1 MVHGW
6 RGERFLPVER
16 EQPCPKKIKKMFAPP
31 PSTLRCACLPGV
43 EFNVRDCVSSA
54 RVSQGIPR
62 RDLQEKNRWTASLQG
77 GLRVG
82 IMSASGVPSLCS
94 PDALT
99 YYDQS
104 HPSRLIAMG
113 GRLCAMVNA
122 SGRVS
127 VVGSGR
133 SPHDVCAATRKAAEM
148 TLTAMGSL
156 TPIPT
161 PVVDTLV
168 LTAQCKELR
177 GACMADCLLFARLSA
192 RWKSVGVPTL
202 GAKKTV
208 HAHAPRGRARV
219 RRQDDSC

>member
-1 MVHGW
+1 
-6 RGERFLPVER
+6 
-16 EQPCPKKIKKMFAPP
+16 MFAPP
-31 PSTLRCACLPGV
+31 PSTLRCPCLPGV
-43 EFNVRDCVSSA
+43 DFNVRDCVSSV

-62 RDLQEKNRWTASLQG
+62 RDMQEKKRWASSLQAS
-77 GLRVG
+77 LRVG
-82 IMSASGVPSLCS
+82 IMSATGAPSLCS

-122 SGRVS
+122 SGRVT

-133 SPHDVCAATRKAAEM
+133 SPSDVCAATRKAAEM
-148 TLTAMGSL
+148 TLSAMASL

-161 PVVDTLV
+161 PMVDTLV
-168 LTAQCKELR
+168 LTAHCKELR

-192 RWKSVGVPTL
+192 RWKGL
-202 GAKKTV
+202 G
-208 HAHAPRGRARV
+208 
-219 RRQDDSC
+219 